1 MFLNLLIEE
10 VLINNLCMILRTF
23 LLIFLMAETLCAQE
37 IKLKNN
43 SFEARPQ
50 PGLAPEALNPSQF
63 GMPGWLNCG
72 AYSETVP
79 DIQPGQFEC
88 FEQPFNGLSYL
99 GLVVRDNNTCEAIGQ
114 ELSSPMKA
122 GQIYTFSVY
131 AQKPQRYYSLTKASR
146 KYVDFVNP
154 IRIRIWGGRSAC
166 EKSELLDES
175 GTIKQSEWKQV
186 SFKLKPKSDYAFLII
201 EAYYTTPSLS
211 AYCGCVLIDFAS
223 NLVPDKTPPNAIAST
238 KPKQPT
244 PLPGLPTNPPN
255 TKPKPNPEDSG
266 KGGGSLATSPKATGS
281 NGGTPNPIT
290 PTPEVA
296 KQEVFKGTIDA
307 KTLKEGQ
314 VFRID
319 NLYFKADEASLTKT
333 SFASMEE
340 LFQFLNINKGV
351 IIEIGGHT
359 NGLPKDD
366 YCDNL
371 SSKRAKS
378 VADILVQKGIAANRI
393 VYKGYGKRQPIA
405 SDASEEGRRKNQR
418 VEIKILKVHGL
429 NE

>member
-1 MFLNLLIEE
+1 
-10 VLINNLCMILRTF
+10 MILRTF
-23 LLIFLMAETLCAQE
+23 LFIFLMAETLCAQE

-43 SFEARPQ
+43 SFEAKPQ
-50 PGLAPEALNPSQF
+50 PGLNPDFVNPTLF

-72 AYSETVP
+72 SVNETAP

-88 FEQPFNGLSYL
+88 FEQPFNGLSYI
-99 GLVVRDNNTCEAIGQ
+99 GLVVRDNNSCESIGQ

-122 GQIYTFSVY
+122 GQAYTFSVY
-131 AQKPQRYYSLTKASR
+131 AKKPQRYYSLTKAS
-146 KYVDFVNP
+146 KKHIDFINP
-154 IRIRIWGGRSAC
+154 IRIRIWGGRSVC
-166 EKSELLDES
+166 EKSELLSES
-175 GTIKQSEWKQV
+175 GVIKQSEWKPV
-186 SFKLKPKSDYAFLII
+186 SFKLKPKSDYPFLII

-223 NLVPDKTPPNAIAST
+223 NLILDKNPNTIAST
-238 KPKQPT
+238 TKPTKQPNL
-244 PLPGLPTNPPN
+244 LPGSPTNPPN

-266 KGGGSLATSPKATGS
+266 KGGGGIATSPKAPGS

-296 KQEVFKGTIDA
+296 KQQEVFKGTIDA

-319 NLYFKADEASLTKT
+319 KLYFKTDEASLTKT
-333 SFASMEE
+333 SFTSMEE
-340 LFQFLNINKGV
+340 LFQFLNTNKGV

-359 NGLPKDD
+359 NGLPDDD

-393 VYKGYGKRQPIA
+393 VYKGYGKRQRIA
-405 SDASEEGRRKNQR
+405 SDGSEEGRLKNQR